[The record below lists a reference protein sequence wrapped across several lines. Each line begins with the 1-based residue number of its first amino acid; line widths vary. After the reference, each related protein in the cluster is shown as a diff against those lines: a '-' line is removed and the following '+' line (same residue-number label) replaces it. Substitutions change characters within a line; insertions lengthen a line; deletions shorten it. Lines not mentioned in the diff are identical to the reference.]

1 MKIAAMVVLAAL
13 SGWFVRGIRFD
24 DAVEPLPQPRAVIV
38 QTEPIEDPPTV
49 NRRAAVE
56 VASLGNRNLFAY
68 RTHEPTVI
76 THRVITH
83 QAPIFIAPPAEIVPA
98 AVPEPPPF
106 PYRYIGKFGPP
117 HNPVAAFSRDHDV
130 LTVRTGE
137 RVGDFVVRTIGLESV
152 EVESAYGVRRIP
164 LDAGQ

>member
-1 MKIAAMVVLAAL
+1 MVVLAAL
-13 SGWFVRGIRFD
+13 SGWFVRGIRFE
-24 DAVEPLPQPRAVIV
+24 DAVEPLPEPRTVTV

-49 NRRAAVE
+49 IHRTPVE

-76 THRVITH
+76 THHVIAHPT
-83 QAPIFIAPPAEIVPA
+83 PSVIAPPAEIVPA
-98 AVPEPPPF
+98 VVPEPPPF

-117 HNPVAAFSRDHDV
+117 QNPVAAFSRDHDV

-137 RVGDFVVRTIGLESV
+137 RVGDFVLRTIGLESV
-152 EVESAYGVRRIP
+152 EVESAYGARRVP